1 MEGEKDMKSK
11 FEKLF
16 EPGQIGSLKLK
27 NRLIMAAV
35 NTDVGTMDGFVT
47 DATLAFY
54 EARAK
59 GGVGLIVVEVGSIEH
74 PVSKSNF
81 RQLGINDD
89 KFLPGLTDL
98 TRVIHKHGAK
108 ASIQLHHAGRKAF
121 TIMTGGP
128 QGVAPSPVPITGG
141 EVPRELTLKDIKR
154 LIKLYADAAER
165 MKKAGFDGLE
175 THSAHGYLPA
185 QFLSRAA
192 NKRQDAYGGSLENRQ
207 RFLLEVI
214 KAVRERL
221 GPSYPL
227 WCRLDGM
234 EFNMENGITRQ
245 EAKKTAKVAVAAG
258 LDGIHISGYG
268 DSATVNFTEAPIVH
282 KPGNLLPLA
291 VGIKKVVDVPIIAVG
306 RITPESGEKVLRD
319 GKADFIAMGRQLI
332 ADPET
337 PNKLAS
343 GEMHDI
349 RKCIYCD
356 VCVNQ
361 FFVGQPIVCA
371 INAEVGHESER
382 KIKKARKNRKVM
394 VIGGGPAGM
403 EAARVAALRGHE
415 VTLYEKDRW
424 FGGELFY
431 ANIIQTEMED
441 LIKYFKTQLKKL
453 KVKINLGVDV
463 TPALVKKVK
472 PDVCIVAVGASPLTP
487 EIPGANSKKV
497 ITTSQLWRSLNKKL
511 KGNSRTSRKEKVKL
525 LAKSTEPKG
534 KVVIVGGDLVGCVLG
549 KFLAQ
554 NGRKVTIVESG
565 QVVPKDMTTTHGWI
579 IMDEFEKLGVAI
591 SSGVTYEKITN
602 KGLMVMTQ
610 EGKRKTIEA
619 DQVILIDRD
628 KPNTQLFDAI
638 KEMIPNTHAVGD
650 CADKAQGGISPE
662 LLEALEGLDIEAL
675 GLGDSL
681 ENIQLEVPREFIK
694 EAIAQ
699 AYDTAAK
706 I

>member
-1 MEGEKDMKSK
+1 MNPK

-16 EPGQIGSLKLK
+16 EPGKIGNLKLK
-27 NRLIMAAV
+27 NRMIMAAV

-98 TRVIHKHGAK
+98 THVIHKHGAK
-108 ASIQLHHAGRKAF
+108 AAIQLHHAGRKAF
-121 TIMTGGP
+121 TVFTGGP

-141 EVPRELTLKDIKR
+141 EVPKELTLKDIKR

-165 MKKAGFDGLE
+165 MIKAGFDGFE
-175 THSAHGYLPA
+175 IHSAHGYLPA
-185 QFLSRAA
+185 QFLSKAA

-214 KAVRERL
+214 KAVRKRV

-234 EFNMENGITRQ
+234 EFNIEDGITRQ
-245 EAKKTAKVAVAAG
+245 EARTTAKMAVSTG
-258 LDGIHISGYG
+258 LNGIHVSGYG

-282 KPGNLLPLA
+282 KPGNLVTLA
-291 VGIKKVVDVPIIAVG
+291 AGIKKVVDVPIIAVG
-306 RITPESGEKVLRD
+306 RITPEAGEKVLRE

-332 ADPET
+332 ADPDT
-337 PNKLAS
+337 PNKLSS
-343 GEMHDI
+343 GGMQDI
-349 RKCIYCD
+349 RRCIYCD

-361 FFVGQPIVCA
+361 FYMGQPIACA
-371 INAEVGHESER
+371 INAAVGHEAER
-382 KIKKARKNRKVM
+382 KINKVRKAKKVM
-394 VIGGGPAGM
+394 VIGSGPAGM
-403 EAARVAALRGHE
+403 EAARVASLKGHK

-424 FGGELFY
+424 LGGELFY
-431 ANIIQTEMED
+431 ANIIQPEMED
-441 LIKYFKTQLKKL
+441 LIKYFKSQLKKL
-453 KVKINLGVDV
+453 KVKINLGVEV
-463 TPALVKKVK
+463 NPALVKKVK

-487 EIPGANSKKV
+487 EIPGSNSKKV
-497 ITTSQLWRSLNKKL
+497 ITTSQLWRSLDKKL
-511 KGNSRTSRKEKVKL
+511 KGNSRVSRKEKMKL
-525 LAKSTEPKG
+525 LTKFTKPKG
-534 KVVIVGGDLVGCVLG
+534 KVVIAGGDVVGCVLG
-549 KFLAQ
+549 NFLAQ
-554 NGRKVTIVESG
+554 NGSKVTIVESG

-579 IMDEFEKLGVAI
+579 IMDEFEKLGVTVF
-591 SSGVTYEKITN
+591 SGVTYQKITN
-602 KGLMVMTQ
+602 KGLIITTQ

-619 DQVILIDRD
+619 DHVILVDLD
-628 KPNTQLFDAI
+628 KPNTGLFDAI
-638 KEMIPNTHAVGD
+638 TEMVPNTYAAGD
-650 CADKAQGGISPE
+650 CTEKAQGGIPPE

-694 EAIAQ
+694 EAVAQ
-699 AYDTAAK
+699 AYDVALK

>member
-1 MEGEKDMKSK
+1 MNPK

-16 EPGQIGSLKLK
+16 EPGKIGSLNLK
-27 NRLIMAAV
+27 NRMIMAAV

-89 KFLPGLTDL
+89 KFLPGMTDL

-108 ASIQLHHAGRKAF
+108 AAIQLHHAGRKAF
-121 TIMTGGP
+121 TVFTGGP

-154 LIKLYADAAER
+154 LIGLYAEAAER
-165 MKKAGFDGLE
+165 MRKAGFDGLE
-175 THSAHGYLPA
+175 IHSAHGYLPA

-192 NKRQDAYGGSLENRQ
+192 NKRQDTYGGSLENRQ

-214 KAVRERL
+214 KAVRKRV
-221 GPSYPL
+221 GPTYPL

-234 EFNMENGITRQ
+234 EFNMEDGITRQ
-245 EAKKTAKVAVAAG
+245 EAKKTAKVAVSAG
-258 LDGIHISGYG
+258 LNGIHVSGYG

-282 KPGNLLPLA
+282 KPGNLIPLA
-291 VGIKKVVDVPIIAVG
+291 AGIKKIVDVPIIAVG
-306 RITPESGEKVLRD
+306 RVTPEAGEKTLRE

-332 ADPET
+332 ADPDT

-343 GEMHDI
+343 EDMQDI

-361 FFVGQPIVCA
+361 FYMGQPIACA
-371 INAEVGHESER
+371 INAAVGHEAEQ
-382 KIKKARKNRKVM
+382 KIKKVRKAKKVM
-394 VIGGGPAGM
+394 VIGSGPAGM
-403 EAARVAALRGHE
+403 EAARVAALKGHK

-424 FGGELFY
+424 LGGELFH

-441 LIKYFKTQLKKL
+441 LIKYFKSQLKKL
-453 KVKINLGVDV
+453 KVKINLGVEV

-472 PDVCIVAVGASPLTP
+472 SDICIVAVGASPLTP
-487 EIPGANSKKV
+487 EIPGSNSKKV
-497 ITTSQLWRSLNKKL
+497 ITTSQLWRNLNKKL

-525 LAKSTEPKG
+525 LAKSTKPKG
-534 KVVIVGGDLVGCVLG
+534 KVVIVGGNVVGCVLG
-549 KFLAQ
+549 NFLAQ

-579 IMDEFEKLGVAI
+579 IMDEFEKLGIAV

-602 KGLMVMTQ
+602 KGLIVSTQ

-619 DQVILIDRD
+619 DQVILVDRD
-628 KPNTQLFDAI
+628 KPNTELFEAI
-638 KEMIPNTHAVGD
+638 KEMAPNTHAVGD
-650 CADKAQGGISPE
+650 CVEKAQGGIPPE

-681 ENIQLEVPREFIK
+681 ENIQLEIPREFIK

-699 AYDTAAK
+699 AYNVALK